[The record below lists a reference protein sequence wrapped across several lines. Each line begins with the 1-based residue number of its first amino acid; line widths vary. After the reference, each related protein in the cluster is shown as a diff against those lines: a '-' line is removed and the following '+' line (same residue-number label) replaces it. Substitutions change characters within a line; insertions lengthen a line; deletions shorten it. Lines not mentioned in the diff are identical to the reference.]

1 MPSSKPILGVN
12 DLQSQYP
19 EIAAEAYGW
28 DPEIVFAKSGQKK
41 DWKCNKGH
49 IFFSVV
55 ANRTDKGNGCP
66 ICSGHQV
73 LKGFNDLQTKFP
85 AVALEAYG
93 WDPTTGHLEKY
104 DQPLR

>member
-49 IFFSVV
+49 IFFLWLPI
-55 ANRTDKGNGCP
+55 APTKGMD
-66 ICSGHQV
+66 V
-73 LKGFNDLQTKFP
+73 LYVLDG
-85 AVALEAYG
+85 
-93 WDPTTGHLEKY
+93 KY
-104 DQPLR
+104 